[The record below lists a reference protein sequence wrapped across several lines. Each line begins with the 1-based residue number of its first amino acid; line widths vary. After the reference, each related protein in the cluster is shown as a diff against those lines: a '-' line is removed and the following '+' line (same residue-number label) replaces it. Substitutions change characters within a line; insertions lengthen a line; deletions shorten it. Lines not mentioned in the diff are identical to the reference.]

1 MGRTTTTG
9 GATMARGQQELFGE
23 LKRHERERFREVV
36 GEVVLSVVLM
46 LFFGMLIYAP
56 VLFVGLTN

>member
-1 MGRTTTTG
+1 ME
-9 GATMARGQQELFGE
+9 RGQQELFGE
-23 LKRHERERFREVV
+23 LKRHKQERFREVV

-46 LFFGMLIYAP
+46 LFFGVLVYAP

>member
-1 MGRTTTTG
+1 MP
-9 GATMARGQQELFGE
+9 RGQQELCGE
-23 LKRHERERFREVV
+23 LKRPERERFREVV